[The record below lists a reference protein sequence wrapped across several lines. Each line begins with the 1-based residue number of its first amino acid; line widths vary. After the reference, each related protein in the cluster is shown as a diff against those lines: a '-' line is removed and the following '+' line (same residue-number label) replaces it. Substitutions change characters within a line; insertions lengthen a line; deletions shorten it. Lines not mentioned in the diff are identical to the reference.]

1 MSLRRAAACAVAV
14 AAVAGSAVASGGPPP
29 AASQRAATTIDWTA
43 ELLTRADQVAQEVA
57 RVRGLPLLRPIQRDV
72 VEVDELRRRLLA
84 RARRERTAN
93 ELAAEEIAAKRW
105 GLVPP
110 GVRYADL
117 LVDVLTEQ
125 IAGYYDPEDARL
137 YIARRDGAGDAF
149 ADMLLAHEIDHAL
162 QDQHFD
168 LERWM
173 DLPVAEGDALL
184 ARQALVEGDGVVLMV
199 ELMLARQKLPAPWG
213 SPAVA
218 QTMERAMASSAG
230 NDQLA
235 RAPLAVRESLM
246 FPYRAGLAF
255 VAELR
260 RRHSWRRVDA
270 AFQAPPRS
278 TEQILHP
285 ELYLAGEEPVAV
297 TAAALP
303 ALSGYRTAHETVWG
317 EHGVGVLLREH
328 GVSVGDATAAAAGWG
343 GDRVVVLVPP
353 PGRGRAS
360 APDWR
365 RAVGLALTVWDSEI
379 DALEAAAA
387 LTAAVD
393 DLIVGAAVERGA
405 GITRWVGVDGR
416 EARVERRGDT
426 VLVAIGVPLGAGAA
440 VATQVFTGWT
450 VVAPAGPPAPPAPV
464 TPATPAGPR
473 RT

>member
-1 MSLRRAAACAVAV
+1 MSLRRAAACAV
-14 AAVAGSAVASGGPPP
+14 VASFASSLSSPGAPSAAPGP
-29 AASQRAATTIDWTA
+29 AASKQAAKAVDWTA

-57 RVRGLPLLRPIQRDV
+57 RLRGLPLLQPIQRDV

-84 RARRERTAN
+84 RARREKTAN
-93 ELAAEEIAAKRW
+93 ELAAEELAAKRW

-110 GVRYADL
+110 DVRYADL

-137 YIARRDGAGDAF
+137 YIARRAGTGDAF

-199 ELMLARQKLPAPWG
+199 ELMLARQKMPAPWG

-218 QTMERAMASSAG
+218 ATMERAMASSAG
-230 NDQLA
+230 SDQLA

-260 RRHSWRRVDA
+260 RRHSWRQIDA
-270 AFQAPPRS
+270 AFQRPPRS

-285 ELYLAGEEPVAV
+285 ERYLAGEEPVTVA
-297 TAAALP
+297 AAALP

-317 EHGVGVLLREH
+317 EHGLAVFLRHH
-328 GVSVGDATAAAAGWG
+328 GVSDGDAAGAAAGWG
-343 GDRVVVLVPP
+343 GDRVVVLAPP
-353 PGRGRAS
+353 PGRAGS
-360 APDWR
+360 TAPAWR
-365 RAVGLALTVWDSEI
+365 RSVGLALTVWDTEI

-393 DLIVGAAVERGA
+393 GLVVGAVVERGA
-405 GITRWVGVDGR
+405 GLTRWLAADGR
-416 EARVERRGDT
+416 EARVERRGDA
-426 VLVAIGVPLGAGAA
+426 VLVAIGVPLGAGTA
-440 VATQVFTGWT
+440 VATQVFAGWT
-450 VVAPAGPPAPPAPV
+450 VTAPPEPAEA
-464 TPATPAGPR
+464 PATPDPR
-473 RT
+473 RK